1 MTSVAPKAGSAGNGA
16 ATTCQRFFG
25 KYRGTVLNNIDPMQM
40 GRIMASV
47 PAVSALLPTTWCM
60 PCYPLAGTG
69 SGASFVPQLKSGVW
83 IEFEGGD
90 PDYPIWTG
98 CFYGLGAERPIDA
111 TASNP
116 ASPSIVFQSQLQ
128 NRIVISDLPPSP
140 VSGGV
145 MLKSMTGASIIVNDT
160 GIYLDNG
167 KGASIW
173 LVAKQVLINKPALT
187 IS

>member
-1 MTSVAPKAGSAGNGA
+1 MTEIVPGKIGRTDNAS
-16 ATTCQRFFG
+16 TCHRFFG
-25 KYRGTVLNNIDPMQM
+25 KYRGTVINNIDPMQL
-40 GRIMASV
+40 GRIMAQV
-47 PAVSALLPTTWCM
+47 PAVSALLPTSWCM

-69 SGASFVPQLKSGVW
+69 SGASFVPQLRSGVW

-111 TASNP
+111 TLSNP

-128 NRIVISDLPPSP
+128 NRIVVSDLPPTP
-140 VSGGV
+140 LTGGI
-145 MLKSMTGASIIVNDT
+145 MLKSATGCSIVVNDS
-160 GIYLDNG
+160 GIYLDTG

-173 LVAKQVLINKPALT
+173 LTANTVLINKGALT
-187 IS
+187 IT

>member
-1 MTSVAPKAGSAGNGA
+1 MTSVAPRNGSAGNGA

-25 KYRGTVLNNIDPMQM
+25 KYRGTVINNIDPMQM
-40 GRIMASV
+40 GRIMAQV

-60 PCYPLAGTG
+60 PCYSLAGTG

-83 IEFEGGD
+83 VEFEGGD

-98 CFYGLGAERPIDA
+98 CFYGLGAERPTDA
-111 TASNP
+111 IASNP

-128 NRIVISDLPPSP
+128 NRIVVSDLPPTP
-140 VSGGV
+140 ATGGV
-145 MLKSMTGASIIVNDT
+145 ILKSATGASIIVNDT

-173 LVAKQVLINKPALT
+173 LVGKQVLINKPALT